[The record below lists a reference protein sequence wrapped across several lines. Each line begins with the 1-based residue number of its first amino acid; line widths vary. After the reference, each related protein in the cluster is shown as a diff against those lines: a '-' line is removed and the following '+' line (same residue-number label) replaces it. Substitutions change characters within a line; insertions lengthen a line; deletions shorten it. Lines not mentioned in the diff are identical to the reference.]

1 MEDYMQKYSGAQ
13 REGFIQDW
21 KTSGKTISDFCSEQG
36 ISKNTFQYWLKRE
49 RQKTPTAG
57 FIEISGVPCQSI
69 SMQEM
74 CIEIGK
80 LKITL
85 SGEKNVGDIEA
96 LIKILWVLEC

>member
-1 MEDYMQKYSGAQ
+1 MQKYSGAQ

-21 KTSGKTISDFCSEQG
+21 KTSGKTISDFCSEKG

-49 RQKTPTAG
+49 KLVSTAAG
-57 FIEISGVPCQSI
+57 FVEIRGDPCQSI
-69 SMQEM
+69 SMQEV